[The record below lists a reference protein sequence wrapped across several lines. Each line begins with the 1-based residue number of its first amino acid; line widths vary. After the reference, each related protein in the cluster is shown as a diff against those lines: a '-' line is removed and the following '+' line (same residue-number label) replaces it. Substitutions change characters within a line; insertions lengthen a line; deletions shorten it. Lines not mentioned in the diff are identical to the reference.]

1 MIDQNEFINAYIQR
15 MLALNSELTNKNVM
29 LETRYALL
37 EKKFNEVAEQY
48 NAMVLKYE
56 PPAVNTVDPVQE
68 PEQKTTK
75 TSKKEDSF

>member
-29 LETRYALL
+29 LEARYALL
-37 EKKFNEVAEQY
+37 EKKFNELAEQY

-56 PPAVNTVDPVQE
+56 PPVTNETPAPIEE
-68 PEQKTTK
+68 PETK
-75 TSKKEDSF
+75 KKSSKEEQF

>member
-37 EKKFNEVAEQY
+37 EKKFNELAEQY
-48 NAMVLKYE
+48 NAMVMKYE
-56 PPAVNTVDPVQE
+56 PPVNTDEVPSEE
-68 PEQKTTK
+68 PKQTKKSSNKEEQ
-75 TSKKEDSF
+75 F

>member
-29 LETRYALL
+29 LETRYSLL
-37 EKKFNEVAEQY
+37 EKKFNELAEQY

-56 PPAVNTVDPVQE
+56 PPVDTEAVSE

-75 TSKKEDSF
+75 SSKKEDSF

>member
-15 MLALNSELTNKNVM
+15 MLALNSDLTNKNVM

-37 EKKFNEVAEQY
+37 EKKFNELAERY

-56 PPAVNTVDPVQE
+56 PPETNETPVVDSSQ
-68 PEQKTTK
+68 TTK
-75 TSKKEDSF
+75 SSKEEQF